1 MLPQTP
7 LSHQNAVVHEP
18 INDLPVHSYTTQQI
32 FWPTSESREFTR
44 VDAGKVF
51 SPTLLPADMRI
62 PHPEMIEKGSA
73 EVEKTRAARLRL
85 EQAIAKKALEQ
96 KLDEERRTKVV
107 EGGRWDFK
115 FKDVSVQWVGK
126 DGRDRKG
133 VGWRYGKPHDDRK
146 RGQIKIPTSVD

>member
-7 LSHQNAVVHEP
+7 LAIERPVVHES

-32 FWPTSESREFTR
+32 FWPTSESRKFTR

-51 SPTLLPADMRI
+51 SPTLLPADLRI
-62 PHPEMIEKGSA
+62 PHPEM
-73 EVEKTRAARLRL
+73 VEKRSNEAHKRRATRLQL
-85 EQAIAKKALEQ
+85 EEAIAKRAMEQ
-96 KLDEERRTKVV
+96 KLDEVKRTRVV

-126 DGRDRKG
+126 DGRSRKG
-133 VGWRYGKPHDDRK
+133 VGWRYGMPHEDRK